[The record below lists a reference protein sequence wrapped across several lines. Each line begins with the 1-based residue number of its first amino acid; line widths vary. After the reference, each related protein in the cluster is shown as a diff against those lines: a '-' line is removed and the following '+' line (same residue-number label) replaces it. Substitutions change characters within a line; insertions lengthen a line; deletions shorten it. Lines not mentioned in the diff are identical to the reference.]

1 MGCVGKRVSVS
12 LWALVLLSGCDSG
25 SDTSSSAAIQSQP
38 GLSVPVASVSL
49 LDSPAKVSSGMVGAQ
64 GRRPLACE
72 LVQAQFEAD
81 RTVTDIEQIQQQLR
95 GNEISYSRR
104 LELLERLGWRHLAL
118 ARETFDAGYLKLAE
132 QAGNCMNAQ
141 VPGSAA
147 AQLLLAR
154 SLHQQHRFAESQVL
168 ALELVSSRG
177 GWFDYGLLGDLQLEQ
192 GDLEAAA
199 SAYQRM
205 MDLHPGPQ
213 AYSRAAELRWLNGDS
228 DGAIEM
234 MALSARSTSARQPE
248 AKAWAL
254 ARLASFVIA
263 QGDAD
268 TALTLVRAALEIRP
282 NYPPALLLS
291 GRLWLA
297 RGDYARAVEQL
308 QRAAIEAPQ
317 PLYQW
322 PLLEALEQA
331 GKVEAQ
337 ATLQAQLARRGADA
351 DRRTYALYLAS
362 TSTSAAALSRA
373 LTLAQQEYA
382 IRQDPLTLDTLA
394 LAQYRQGDLVS
405 AWNLISSALASGLQ
419 DPRVQL
425 HAGMIA
431 AARGDCQQA
440 QNWLNRARQ
449 PAYRLLPSEQR
460 MLAQARC
467 SASEQQLSNAVLSRK
482 ALLRP

>member
-1 MGCVGKRVSVS
+1 MGSVGKRVSVS
-12 LWALVLLSGCDSG
+12 LWALILLSGCDSG
-25 SDTSSSAAIQSQP
+25 TDLSRSAAIPPQP
-38 GLSVPVASVSL
+38 GSATSVASSATAATAATGVT
-49 LDSPAKVSSGMVGAQ
+49 GGQ

-72 LVQAQFEAD
+72 LVQAQFETD
-81 RTVTDIEQIQQQLR
+81 RAVPDIGQMQQQLR
-95 GNEISYSRR
+95 GDELSDSRR

-141 VPGSAA
+141 AAGSPA

-154 SLHQQHRFAESQVL
+154 SLHQQHRFAEAQVL
-168 ALELVSSRG
+168 ARELVASRG

-192 GDLEAAA
+192 GDLDAAA

-213 AYSRAAELRWLNGDS
+213 AYSRAAELRWLSGDS

-234 MALSARSTSARQPE
+234 MALSARSTSAREPE

-254 ARLASFVIA
+254 SRLASFVFA
-263 QGDAD
+263 QGDAE
-268 TALTLVRAALEIRP
+268 TALTLARAALKIRP
-282 NYPPALLLS
+282 DYPPALLVS

-297 RGDYARAVEQL
+297 RGDYAQAIDQL
-308 QRAAIEAPQ
+308 ERAATQAPQ

-322 PLLEALEQA
+322 PLLEALQQTGTDEEQA
-331 GKVEAQ
+331 ALLAE
-337 ATLQAQLARRGADA
+337 LARRGADA

-362 TSTSAAALSRA
+362 TSTSTAALTKA
-373 LTLAQQEYA
+373 LVLAQQEYA
-382 IRQDPLTLDTLA
+382 IRQDPHTLDTLA
-394 LAQYRQGDLVS
+394 LAQYRQGDLEA
-405 AWNLISSALASGLQ
+405 AWNLISSALESGLQ

-425 HAGMIA
+425 HAGVIA

-440 QNWLNRARQ
+440 QNWLNMARQ
-449 PAYRLLPSEQR
+449 PSYRLLPSEQR

-467 SASEQQLSNAVLSRK
+467 GASEQQLSNAVPSRK
-482 ALLRP
+482 AQLRP